1 MIVALFTGSYPY
13 DVTLEKTFLETE
25 INYLASAFDRLIIVP
40 QKINGD
46 MYPVP
51 RNVDVD
57 ESYAAL
63 LRKTS
68 EKLQKAISSSLLY
81 KDIFLHPRI
90 CLYFSAIKRLI
101 GFSGDAELTR
111 KWLLSFIENRN
122 LDTSKVIFYTY
133 WFDQTSLGIGLAK
146 NQYPQI
152 KLISRAHG
160 SDLYPERH
168 SPAYIPCRELSLKLI
183 ERLYPDSEKGVQY
196 INSRFPWFSPSCQVA
211 RLGVKDPG
219 FVTPSSRDGIFRI
232 VSCSPV
238 VPVKRLGLL
247 LEGIHKLALQ
257 RSDLSLV
264 WHHFGEGLQKRD
276 IEERARVSF
285 PRNVRF
291 DFPGYPSKEI
301 LMEFYKNN
309 PVDVFMNVSES
320 EGTPVAIME
329 AISCGIPVIATA
341 VGGNAEIVT
350 KENGIL
356 LNGNP
361 SPDDIAFT
369 IMKFM
374 GMSEKRQQMSAGSR
388 RVWKQKYD
396 ADVNYSLFV
405 QTLIGLI
412 KQ

>member
-1 MIVALFTGSYPY
+1 MPVSLFSFKSSRTRRPFKAPMPPTSNGVLGDIDLSILAAFLICIAVFVGVSHVVQSAMILTPSFRQAR
-13 DVTLEKTFLETE
+13 
-25 INYLASAFDRLIIVP
+25 AF
-40 QKINGD
+40 
-46 MYPVP
+46 
-51 RNVDVD
+51 
-57 ESYAAL
+57 
-63 LRKTS
+63 
-68 EKLQKAISSSLLY
+68 
-81 KDIFLHPRI
+81 
-90 CLYFSAIKRLI
+90 
-101 GFSGDAELTR
+101 
-111 KWLLSFIENRN
+111 
-122 LDTSKVIFYTY
+122 SK
-133 WFDQTSLGIGLAK
+133 S
-146 NQYPQI
+146 
-152 KLISRAHG
+152 
-160 SDLYPERH
+160 
-168 SPAYIPCRELSLKLI
+168 
-183 ERLYPDSEKGVQY
+183 
-196 INSRFPWFSPSCQVA
+196 
-211 RLGVKDPG
+211 
-219 FVTPSSRDGIFRI
+219 SSRDGIFRI